1 MRVLIADDDR
11 TSTTILSRKLTHWGF
26 EILVANDGTAAWNII
41 EEANPPLAILDWMMP
56 GIDGL
61 ELCRRI
67 RRHPIFANMYL
78 VLLTARESKDDMIFG
93 LDAGADNYLVKPF
106 DPEEL
111 RARLQSGVRL
121 VETSAETERLFG
133 AISSILIGIDATG
146 RVTRWNS
153 AAQETFGPKPTEII
167 GQPLMECGIGWTAPE
182 LITRALSQPT
192 PVRLDRV
199 PFNDREGR
207 RRLVDLTVT
216 TMQRGPGRRDGFVL
230 LGAEATERHILEEQ
244 LRQAQK
250 LEGIGQLAA
259 GIAHE
264 INTPLQYVGDNIRF
278 LQDAYSSMSAL
289 LHTILEMCRAQENGQ
304 VDPAMEQLARQLPEL
319 AERADLA
326 YLTDEIPSSI
336 AQSLEGVQRVS
347 QIVQAMKDFSHPGT
361 KTKIAVDLNKAI
373 QTTVTVARNE
383 LKYVAETKV
392 ELDPNLPFVPC
403 LPSEINQV
411 LLNLLINAA
420 HAVNDAVRER
430 GETRGVITVST
441 HNMGD
446 AVEIRVSDTGT
457 GIPEHVRSRVFEPF
471 FTTKEVGRG
480 TGQGLALA
488 HTAIVK
494 KHGGEIWFDTEVGK
508 GTTFFIRLPLALS
521 PAQVA

>member
-26 EILVANDGTAAWNII
+26 EVLVANDGTAAWNIVN
-41 EEANPPLAILDWMMP
+41 EHKPPLAILDWMMP

-121 VETSAETERLFG
+121 VEITAETERLFG

-153 AAQETFGPKPTEII
+153 AAQETFGPAPAEVI
-167 GQPLMECGIGWTAPE
+167 GQPLMECGIEWAAPE
-182 LITRALSQPT
+182 LVTRALQQPT
-192 PVRLDRV
+192 PVRLDKV
-199 PFNDREGR
+199 PFIDREGR

-264 INTPLQYVGDNIRF
+264 VNTPLQYVGDNLRF
-278 LQDAYSSMSAL
+278 LQDSYAGMSAL
-289 LHTILEMCRAQENGQ
+289 LEAILELSRAPHDG
-304 VDPAMEQLARQLPEL
+304 DPARTLEKLAQLAKQADLTYL
-319 AERADLA
+319 AE
-326 YLTDEIPSSI
+326 EIPSSI

-361 KTKIAVDLNKAI
+361 KTKIAVDLNRAV

-383 LKYVAETKV
+383 LKYVAETRV

-403 LPSEINQV
+403 LPNEINQV
-411 LLNLLINAA
+411 VLNLLINAA

-430 GETRGVITVST
+430 GESRGLITVST
-441 HNMGD
+441 HAVGD

-457 GIPEHVRSRVFEPF
+457 GIPENIRARVFEPF

-494 KHGGEIWFDTEVGK
+494 KHGGEIWFETEVGK

-521 PAQVA
+521 PAEVA

>member
-26 EILVANDGTAAWNII
+26 DVLVANDGTTAWKII
-41 EEANPPLAILDWMMP
+41 NEANPPLAILDWMMP

-121 VETSAETERLFG
+121 VETTEETERLFA
-133 AISSILIGIDATG
+133 AISSILIGIDAGG

-153 AAQETFGPKPTEII
+153 AAQETFGPKPADVI
-167 GQPLMECGIGWTAPE
+167 GQPLMECGIEWAAPE
-182 LITRALSQPT
+182 LITKALAQPT

-199 PFNDREGR
+199 PFTDRQGR
-207 RRLVDLTVT
+207 RRLLDLTVT

-230 LGAEATERHILEEQ
+230 LGSEATERHILEEQ

-278 LQDAYSSMSAL
+278 LQDAFTSMSAL
-289 LHTILEMCRAQENGQ
+289 LQAILELRQWQQPDKQGLLL
-304 VDPAMEQLARQLPEL
+304 DKLAEL

-326 YLTDEIPSSI
+326 YLAEEIPSSI

-361 KTKIAVDLNKAI
+361 KTKIAVDLNRAI
-373 QTTVTVARNE
+373 QTTITVARNE

-392 ELDPNLPFVPC
+392 DLDPDLPFVPC
-403 LPSEINQV
+403 LPGEINQV

-420 HAVNDAVRER
+420 HAVTAAVRER
-430 GETRGVITVST
+430 GQTRGLITVST
-441 HNMGD
+441 HNLGD

-457 GIPEHVRSRVFEPF
+457 GIPEHIRSHIFEPF

-494 KHGGEIWFDTEVGK
+494 KHGGEIWFETEVGK
-508 GTTFFIRLPLALS
+508 GTTFFIRLPLALT
-521 PAQVA
+521 PVQAA

>member
-1 MRVLIADDDR
+1 
-11 TSTTILSRKLTHWGF
+11 
-26 EILVANDGTAAWNII
+26 
-41 EEANPPLAILDWMMP
+41 
-56 GIDGL
+56 
-61 ELCRRI
+61 
-67 RRHPIFANMYL
+67 
-78 VLLTARESKDDMIFG
+78 MIFG

-111 RARLQSGVRL
+111 RARLQGGVRL
-121 VETSAETERLFG
+121 VEITAETERLFG
-133 AISSILIGIDATG
+133 AISSILIGVDATG

-153 AAQETFGPKPTEII
+153 AAQETFGPKPAEVI
-167 GQPLMECGIGWTAPE
+167 GRPLMESGIEWAAPE
-182 LITRALSQPT
+182 LVTRALQQPA
-192 PVRLDRV
+192 PVRLEKV
-199 PFNDREGR
+199 PFVDREGR

-216 TMQRGPGRRDGFVL
+216 TVQRGPGRRDGFVL
-230 LGAEATERHILEEQ
+230 LGSEATERHILEEQ

-264 INTPLQYVGDNIRF
+264 INTPLQYVGDNVRF
-278 LQDAYSSMSAL
+278 LQDSYANML
-289 LHTILEMCRAQENGQ
+289 PL
-304 VDPAMEQLARQLPEL
+304 MEAIVELARAPRDGDATRAIDTLVQL
-319 AERADLA
+319 AERADLSF
-326 YLTDEIPSSI
+326 LVEEIPASI

-361 KTKIAVDLNKAI
+361 KTKIAVDLNRAI
-373 QTTVTVARNE
+373 HTTVTVARNE
-383 LKYVAETKV
+383 LKYVADTKI
-392 ELDPNLPFVPC
+392 ELDPDLPFVPC
-403 LPSEINQV
+403 LPGEINQV
-411 LLNLLINAA
+411 LLNVLINAA

-430 GETRGVITVST
+430 GEARGLITVST
-441 HNMGD
+441 HTVGD
-446 AVEIRVSDTGT
+446 AVEIRVSDNGT
-457 GIPEHVRSRVFEPF
+457 GIPEHIRSRVFEPF

-494 KHGGEIWFDTEVGK
+494 KHGGEIWFETEVGK